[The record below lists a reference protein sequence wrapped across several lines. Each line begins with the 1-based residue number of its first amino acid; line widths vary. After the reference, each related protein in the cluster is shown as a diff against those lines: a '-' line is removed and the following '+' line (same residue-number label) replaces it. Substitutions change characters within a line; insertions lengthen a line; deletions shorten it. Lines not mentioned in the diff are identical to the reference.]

1 MLKVGLTGGVASGK
15 TTVLQLFKDLGAQV
29 IDADLISR
37 EVVKPHLPAWEKIVE
52 HFGTNCLNPDSTLN
66 RKILRKIVFTDSAR
80 RKILENIVHPEVLGE
95 IRLRTEQI
103 KKLYPQAVLI
113 VDVPLLIEL
122 KLMAEYDKI
131 ILVYADKETQ
141 IRRIMVRNGVSRDEI
156 LNILGA
162 QMPMDEKVQFADFV
176 IDNTG
181 SMEEIKLAVSKV
193 FEQLKALQQTP

>member
-15 TTVLQLFKDLGAQV
+15 TTVLQLFKDLGAEV

-37 EVVKPHLPAWEKIVE
+37 EVVKPRLPAWEEIVE

-66 RKILRKIVFTDSAR
+66 RETLRKIVFTDSIR
-80 RKILENIVHPEVLGE
+80 RKILENIVHPKVLGE

-103 KKLYPQAVLI
+103 KKLYPQVILI

-122 KLMAEYDKI
+122 RLMAEYDKI
-131 ILVYADKETQ
+131 IVVYADKETQ
-141 IRRIMVRNGVSRDEI
+141 IRRIMVRNRVSRDEVLKI
-156 LNILGA
+156 LDA
-162 QMPMDEKVQFADFV
+162 QIPMDEKIQFADFV

-181 SMEEIKLAVSKV
+181 GIEEIKLAVSKV
-193 FEQLKALQQTP
+193 FEQLKVLQQTQ